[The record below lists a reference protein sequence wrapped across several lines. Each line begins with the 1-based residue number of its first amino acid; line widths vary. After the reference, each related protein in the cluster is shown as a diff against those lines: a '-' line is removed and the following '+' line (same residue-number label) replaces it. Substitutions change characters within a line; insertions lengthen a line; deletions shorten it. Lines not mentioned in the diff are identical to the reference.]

1 MFTEINYPEEIFPE
15 ELDHYLA
22 KGWFRM
28 GQMIFT
34 CRFLSFKNSLY
45 TALWIRTQLNGF
57 KFSKSQRKLIAHNR
71 RKFTVISRKAIFDKE
86 KETLYKIHKKRFEGY
101 VSKSLKASLFGES
114 TLNIYD
120 TYEIAIYDGD
130 RLAAVSFFDRGEETL
145 ASIMGMYDP
154 AYSKFSLG
162 YYTMLE
168 EMDYGI
174 KHDYQT
180 YYPGYVVPGYE
191 KFDYKLRVGGVE
203 YFDEDSQTWP
213 SYDDIDFDQ
222 LLSSQLYSQL
232 KKISKLLSEKGIEH
246 KQWLYPL
253 FDKEIYGYD
262 SSQFLRSPLFI
273 SCFASKME
281 DVSIIIEYNLYQD
294 AFQIIKVKLIEDPIS
309 LLVPS
314 LFKGFDSDKSF
325 LDFLLKKSIVF
336 RNESSEEVVGMIE
349 EMMME
354 NQHDSP

>member
-22 KGWFRM
+22 RGWFRM

-34 CRFLSFKNSLY
+34 CRFLSFKNNLY
-45 TALWIRTQLNGF
+45 TALWIRAQLNGF

-71 RKFTVISRKAIFDKE
+71 RKFTVITRKAIFDKE
-86 KETLYKIHKKRFEGY
+86 KEALYKIHKKRFEGY

-114 TLNIYD
+114 TQNIYD

-154 AYSKFSLG
+154 EYSKYSLG
-162 YYTMLE
+162 YHTMLE
-168 EMDYGI
+168 EMDYGL
-174 KHDYQT
+174 KHDYQM
-180 YYPGYVVPGYE
+180 YYPGYVVPGYR
-191 KFDYKLRVGGVE
+191 KFDYKLRIGDVE
-203 YFDEDSQTWP
+203 YFDEDNQTWP
-213 SYDDIDFDQ
+213 SYNDLNFDQ
-222 LLSSQLYSQL
+222 LLSSQLYNQL
-232 KKISKLLSEKGIEH
+232 KKISALLTAKGIEH

-273 SCFASKME
+273 SCFATDME

-294 AFQIIKVKLIEDPIS
+294 AFQIIKVKPIEDPIS

-314 LFKGFDSDKSF
+314 LFKGFDADKSF

-336 RNESSEEVVGMIE
+336 RNESSEEVVNIIE
-349 EMMME
+349 EMMIE
-354 NQHDSP
+354 NQ

>member
-34 CRFLSFKNSLY
+34 CRFLSFKDNLY
-45 TALWIRTQLNGF
+45 TALWIRAQLNGF
-57 KFSKSQRKLIAHNR
+57 KFSKSQRKLMAHNR
-71 RKFTVISRKAIFDKE
+71 RKFRVIARKAVFDKE
-86 KETLYKIHKKRFEGY
+86 KETLYKKHKKRFEGF
-101 VSKSLKASLFGES
+101 VSKSLKSSLFGES

-154 AYSKFSLG
+154 DYAKYSLG

-168 EMDYGI
+168 EIDYGI
-174 KHDYQT
+174 KQAYQI

-191 KFDYKLRVGGVE
+191 KFDYKLRIGKVE
-203 YFDEDSQTWP
+203 YFDEDNQSWP
-213 SYDDIDFDQ
+213 PYDELDFDQ
-222 LLSSQLYSQL
+222 LLSAQLYNQL
-232 KKISKLLSEKGIEH
+232 KQVSDLLLKRGIEH

-273 SCFASKME
+273 SCFASEME
-281 DVSIIIEYNLYQD
+281 EVAVIIEYNLYQD
-294 AFQIIKVKLIEDPIS
+294 AFQIINVTPIEDPIS

-314 LFKGFDSDKSF
+314 LFKGFSPTKSF
-325 LDFLLKKSIVF
+325 LDFLIKKSIVF
-336 RNESSEEVVGMIE
+336 RTESSEQVVNVID

-354 NQHDSP
+354 NQFGNQ